1 MKYLRLVRY
10 QNLLLLA
17 LAQFLVRYGI
27 IIPMGADVSL
37 SNFQFTLLILA
48 TVLIAAA
55 GNLIN
60 DFYDIHID
68 RVNKPEQVLIGKSV
82 SPKTANNLYIAL
94 TASGVGIGFYL
105 ANSIGKPEF
114 AALFIAVSATLYI
127 YASNLK
133 AMLLVGN
140 LIISL
145 LVAISI
151 LLVPIFDLMSAITP
165 ENKALNN
172 TIFRLIL
179 QFAGFAFFTN
189 FIREIVKDLL
199 DINGDKK
206 GNINSLPILIG
217 RKRTVK
223 IVFLLAILLLFCV
236 LYFMNNALYDQKTPM
251 LYFLFAIVAPLIYF
265 IIKSWD
271 ASKNK
276 EYRLLSLLLKVV
288 MTTGVLAMLLYRYF
302 IF

>member
-1 MKYLRLVRY
+1 
-10 QNLLLLA
+10 
-17 LAQFLVRYGI
+17 
-27 IIPMGADVSL
+27 MGADVSL